1 MKKINSILVMLTVSL
16 GLMSCSSEEILTP
29 EDTTNKLLENYTVKK
44 DAKGAYSVDY
54 NLSNNAIASLSKDK
68 RSNTNDFYLYS
79 SDNQSEKR
87 FKKELAIQDNSLKV
101 GFTDTENGK
110 KSSMTILDNDIKF
123 SRDADEEFLT
133 DYSVTNNEDG
143 TVSLDFKVADGV
155 VVNFIYDEDTSTYQV
170 EMYDGSGSQN
180 DFTQNYVKE
189 DGVPLNIEF
198 ISFSNGQ
205 SSRIDGEMTQ
215 ISNRPRV
222 IID

>member
-1 MKKINSILVMLTVSL
+1 
-16 GLMSCSSEEILTP
+16 MSCSSEEILTP